1 MRRRGPAP
9 PPRRPPFA
17 RRSCTGSFSPTHAQP
32 QCFAA
37 ARATRLVLASVCVG
51 LPEPYLQHA
60 LCTAATFVPREVPN
74 LNTPPSTDQKD
85 VAARATGSCQPV
97 RALGPQPPSLPRA
110 RPRSCRPRPMRTR
123 PARAPQ
129 LPAGRR
135 LLRRPGGLQPTGPA
149 PPAASPHLPWAG
161 RARACVACRLGNVFA
176 LPAAA
181 FAGGALTGVATAAR
195 ASDGVFSARRTGS
208 PPSRRGG
215 PRRGPRRPPDAREP
229 VPGRRG
235 PDSEKLQLRA
245 GS

>member
-181 FAGGALTGVATAAR
+181 SAGGGLAGVATA
-195 ASDGVFSARRTGS
+195 VSARRIGS
-208 PPSRRGG
+208 PPSP
-215 PRRGPRRPPDAREP
+215 PRSTAMPSEAPRCTGTDAGQP
-229 VPGRRG
+229 
-235 PDSEKLQLRA
+235 RA